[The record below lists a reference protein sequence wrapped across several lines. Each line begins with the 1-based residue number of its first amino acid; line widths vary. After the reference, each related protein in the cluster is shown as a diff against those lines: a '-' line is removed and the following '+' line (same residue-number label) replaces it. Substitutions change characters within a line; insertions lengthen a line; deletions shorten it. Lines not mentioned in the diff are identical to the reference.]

1 MRPFAYR
8 VVLVERRGE
17 KEHERLLNELGE
29 QGWEL
34 VAVMK
39 DVTCVIYYFK
49 RAGSERQPPDEQRR

>member
-1 MRPFAYR
+1 